1 MENIEDFC
9 VSHNYTGRDIFLLP
23 LLFLLL
29 HLNHPPTLLIP
40 LYMFIHCFSELRYI
54 IQK

>member
-9 VSHNYTGRDIFLLP
+9 VSHNYTGRNIFLLP

-29 HLNHPPTLLIP
+29 LLLHLNVPPALVIP
-40 LYMFIHCFSELRYI
+40 LYMYIHCFSEFR
-54 IQK
+54 